1 MAAAD
6 HSPEPERPRIFV
18 TGATGYVGGRLV
30 PALLAAGY
38 AVRCFVREPRK
49 LDERSW
55 RSDPRV
61 EIVKGDL
68 GHAETLAQHMSGCV
82 AAYYLVHSM
91 EASGKAYA
99 SRDREL
105 AEAFATAAA
114 AAKVERIVYLGGLG
128 ELGDGLSQ
136 HLQSRREV
144 EAQLQ
149 ATGVPVTAL
158 RAAMVIGAGSASFEI
173 LRYLVERLPVMIT
186 PRWVV
191 TESQPVAIDDVLY
204 WLVRCLEVQET
215 IGRTLEIG
223 GPDVVAYRDLMHIMA
238 KEAGL
243 RRRVILP
250 VPVLTPRLSAG
261 WIGLVTPVSYRIARP
276 LAEGLRNRVVVTRN
290 DVQEVM
296 PHRALDVRSAIRK
309 ALQSVRDLDVE
320 TRWSAAGTI
329 PGDPQWAGGAVF
341 CDERKIVVE
350 ADAPATFAA
359 VCRIGGGN
367 GWYAA
372 DLLWRVRGIMD
383 KAVGG
388 PGLRRGRRHPERVE
402 FGEALDFWRV
412 IGLQR
417 NKALALIA
425 EMKVPGT
432 AMLSFDLTP
441 AEGAKGRVVTLL
453 TMTARFRPKGLF
465 GLLYWYSVLPLHAIV
480 FGGMLRGIQRT
491 AEAAARADAPQLEPS

>member
-1 MAAAD
+1 M
-6 HSPEPERPRIFV
+6 
-18 TGATGYVGGRLV
+18 

-38 AVRCFVREPRK
+38 PVRCFVREPRK

-68 GHAETLAQHMSGCV
+68 GHAETLARHMDGCA

-91 EASGKAYA
+91 ETTGKEYA
-99 SRDREL
+99 SRDRHL
-105 AEAFATAAA
+105 AEVFASAARSA
-114 AAKVERIVYLGGLG
+114 GVGRIIYLGGLG

-136 HLQSRREV
+136 HLRSRREV
-144 EAQLQ
+144 EERLDAG
-149 ATGVPVTAL
+149 GVPVTVL

-186 PRWVV
+186 PRWVI

-204 WLVRCLEVQET
+204 WLVRCLDVAET

-238 KEAGL
+238 QESGL
-243 RRRVILP
+243 RRRLILP

-276 LAEGLRNRVVVTRN
+276 LAEGLRNRVVVTKN
-290 DVQEVM
+290 DVQDVM
-296 PHRALDVRSAIRK
+296 PHPALDVRSAIRK

-341 CDERKIVVE
+341 CDERKIVVK

-372 DLLWRVRGIMD
+372 DILWRIRGIMD

-412 IGLQR
+412 VGLQR
-417 NKALALIA
+417 NKTLALIA
-425 EMKVPGT
+425 EMKIPGT
-432 AMLSFDLTP
+432 AMLSFELTP
-441 AEGAKGRVVTLL
+441 AEGAKGRSATLL

-480 FGGMLRGIQRT
+480 FGGMLRGIRRT
-491 AEAAARADAPQLEPS
+491 AEAAAQANAPQLEPS

>member
-1 MAAAD
+1 MAAAN
-6 HSPEPERPRIFV
+6 HSAVPGRPRIFV

-30 PALLAAGY
+30 PALLAAGHP
-38 AVRCFVREPRK
+38 VRCFVREPRK

-68 GHAETLAQHMSGCV
+68 GHAETLARHMDGCA

-99 SRDREL
+99 SRDRQL
-105 AEAFATAAA
+105 AEAFASAAA
-114 AAKVERIVYLGGLG
+114 EARVARIIYLGGLG
-128 ELGDGLSQ
+128 ELGDSLSP
-136 HLQSRREV
+136 HLRSRREV
-144 EAQLQ
+144 EERLHSS
-149 ATGVPVTAL
+149 GVPVTAL

-186 PRWVV
+186 PRWVI
-191 TESQPVAIDDVLY
+191 TECQPVAIDDVLY
-204 WLVRCLEVQET
+204 WLVRCLEVPET

-223 GPDVVAYRDLMHIMA
+223 GPDIVAYRDLMHIMA
-238 KEAGL
+238 EEAGL
-243 RRRVILP
+243 RRRLILP

-290 DVQEVM
+290 DVQDLM
-296 PHRALDVRSAIRK
+296 PHQALDVRSAIRK

-341 CDERKIVVE
+341 CDERRIVVE

-359 VCRIGGGN
+359 ICRIGGGN

-372 DLLWRVRGIMD
+372 DILWRVRGIMD

-412 IGLQR
+412 IGIQR

-453 TMTARFRPKGLF
+453 TMTARFRPKGLL

-480 FGGMLRGIQRT
+480 FGGMLRGIRRT
-491 AEAAARADAPQLEPS
+491 AEASARANLPHLEPS